1 MRTCKN
7 CNDSWQDDDLN
18 ADGVCKICFGIA
30 DPNRSPLTVFGH
42 ATADGYNDRTVL
54 RAEGAAIVL
63 TGLTGRNGEHK
74 VFPIERIADFDL
86 SPPKWRSPGS
96 IRMKTTEKLSRNLFD
111 LSDPISFRFLL
122 ANSSEFPYA
131 QNIQKYITEFKI
143 NPPAANAPPTPQISV
158 ADELIKLK
166 SLLNDG
172 VLTQEEF
179 DRKKNKLL
187 GE

>member
-1 MRTCKN
+1 MGICKN

-18 ADGVCKICFGIA
+18 VDGVCKICIGIA

-63 TGLTGRNGEHK
+63 TGLTNQKGKEK

-96 IRMKTTEKLSRNLFD
+96 IRMKTVEKLSSNMFD
-111 LSDPISFRFLL
+111 LSDRISFRFLL
-122 ANSSEFPYA
+122 ANASEFPYA

-143 NPPAANAPPTPQISV
+143 SPSVPNAPPTSHFSV

-166 SLLNDG
+166 ALLDDG
-172 VLTQEEF
+172 ILTQEEF
-179 DRKKNKLL
+179 DRKKSKLL